1 MRVDLFQ
8 LSFKAFNGEFED
20 IVNTMSIDSPEA
32 CYFKQ
37 DEPQAKSLD
46 NRPEGRWRNRDS
58 NG

>member
-46 NRPEGRWRNRDS
+46 NRPE
-58 NG
+58 